1 MKLTTSVFSALVA
14 LALSAQAA
22 TVTVGN
28 LPGNVPVP
36 ISGLDGS
43 ALASGSVAIGIFS
56 GDVGAL
62 AGNGDIAGLKGA
74 FQQFGNS
81 VSMGF
86 NGLAGLYQN
95 TVAGTVGGS
104 AFSGA
109 NVYTVIGDGA
119 DIAGSNGLLV
129 FDHGITFVDEP
140 GATPDALITA
150 GGNLILGSAAK
161 GNVGGT
167 DFDGFMLAGDAGPVI
182 PEPSSALLGLMGLSA
197 LFLRRRK

>member
-1 MKLTTSVFSALVA
+1 MKLTTSVFSALAA
-14 LALSAQAA
+14 LAISAQAA

-36 ISGLDGS
+36 VSGLDGS

-56 GDVGAL
+56 GDVNAL
-62 AGNGDIAGLKGA
+62 NDVAALKGA
-74 FQQFGNS
+74 FTQFGNS

-95 TVAGTVGGS
+95 TVTGTVGGE

-109 NVYTVIGDGA
+109 NVYTVVGDGA

-129 FDHGITFVDEP
+129 FDHGFTFVDEP
-140 GATPDALITA
+140 GATPDAVLTA
-150 GGNLILGSAAK
+150 GGGGLVFGNELD

-167 DFDGFMLAGDAGPVI
+167 DFAGYQLGGVI
-182 PEPSSALLGLMGLSA
+182 PEPSSALLGLMGLGA